1 MIPEEA
7 RRLMDSHAATAR
19 TTESDAVA
27 EANIANLVGMIGY
40 AAVCGHITPAEHSN
54 EWTLIKLIREQRINA
69 RRAKQCA

>member
-7 RRLMDSHAATAR
+7 RRLMDLHAATAR
-19 TTESDAVA
+19 STESDAAA
-27 EANIANLVGMIGY
+27 EANISTLVGMIGY
-40 AAVCGHITPAEHSN
+40 AAACGHITPAEHAN

>member
-7 RRLMDSHAATAR
+7 RRLMNMHAATAR
-19 TTESDAVA
+19 DTESDAAA
-27 EANIANLVGMIGY
+27 EANLSIMVGMIGY
-40 AAVCGHITPAEHSN
+40 AAACDHITPAEHAN